1 MIFNLFSKNIH
12 HYPTLSSLAFS
23 IFRTNFMQE
32 NKIPQISGKIA
43 KDIRQGYTGG
53 SVDMYIPEGNN
64 IKAYD
69 VNSLYPSQMQSQ
81 LMPVGMPNY
90 FNGNILKIDSN
101 AFGFFYCKISAPDDI
116 KHPILQTRVKVNGIH
131 KTIAPIGS

>member
-12 HYPTLSSLAFS
+12 YYPSLSSLAFS
-23 IFRTNFMQE
+23 IFRSNFMQE

-53 SVDMYIPEGNN
+53 SVDIYIPESKVGKK
-64 IKAYD
+64 IKCYD
-69 VNSLYPSQMQSQ
+69 VNSLYPSQMHSQ
-81 LMPVGMPNY
+81 LMPVGIPNY

-101 AFGFFYCKISAPDDI
+101 ALIVNAFEMDI
-116 KHPILQTRVKVNGIH
+116 MN
-131 KTIAPIGS
+131 